1 MLVKIAG
8 EKVRE
13 WKCSRCQREKNFSID
28 VTQSA
33 QQKLSI
39 FDDAQLLCLVVKILP
54 DYKRIEWLYSDVNKL
69 IESMMFESKTIIGKT
84 NNRQRLR
91 LSLHGFAHKTR
102 LYLPDSL
109 LTCER
114 ERRPFCRFFPINN
127 LLVIRP
133 MWINFHSLRTIA
145 SRLIWQQ
152 QQCRLYFRLHLPR
165 VRCHHSDNV
174 FLFLVHLVL
183 LAIGFLL
190 IRSFTHFY
198 FNCVPMLISSGSA
211 CVPTL
216 SSNFAPELRA
226 RDQFLRFEDNNFF
239 WKKLISFVVKCELSI
254 NEVSLENSSEVVKPW

>member
-91 LSLHGFAHKTR
+91 LSLHGFAHETR

-127 LLVIRP
+127 LLSSDQTDV
-133 MWINFHSLRTIA
+133 NKLSLSTNYRFTLDLTATTMQI
-145 SRLIWQQ
+145 
-152 QQCRLYFRLHLPR
+152 
-165 VRCHHSDNV
+165 V
-174 FLFLVHLVL
+174 F
-183 LAIGFLL
+183 
-190 IRSFTHFY
+190 
-198 FNCVPMLISSGSA
+198 SA
-211 CVPTL
+211 CTCHECAVITVITFFY
-216 SSNFAPELRA
+216 SSYTWCCLR
-226 RDQFLRFEDNNFF
+226 
-239 WKKLISFVVKCELSI
+239 
-254 NEVSLENSSEVVKPW
+254 